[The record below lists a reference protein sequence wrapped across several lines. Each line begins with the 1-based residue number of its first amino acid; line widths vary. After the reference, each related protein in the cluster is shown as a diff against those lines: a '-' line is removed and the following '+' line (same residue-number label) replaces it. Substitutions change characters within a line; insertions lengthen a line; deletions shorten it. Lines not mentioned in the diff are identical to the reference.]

1 MLIHTGIRRYRIFV
15 DIGGCSYYRSYM
27 ASLTKRSTSKFW
39 VACFTHG
46 NGRRLK
52 KSTAT
57 TDRKTAQ
64 RIAEAFEDA
73 ANKRRTVRQVRD
85 VIASLHKEI
94 TGDDLPSHSFRH
106 FADSWLTRKAPEVA
120 PGTLAFYRGAVGK
133 FTGFLGAKADAEL
146 SEVTSEDVVGFRNH
160 EAKTLAPKTV
170 NHDLKC
176 LRMLFRAARRDKV
189 LMDDPCEFVSVTKK
203 GVSVRRR
210 PFTIP
215 ELQAVLSVADEEWR
229 SMILFGLYTGQRL
242 GDLAAL
248 TWANVDLQ
256 RGEIRLVTRKTGKTL
271 NLPIA
276 APLRK
281 HLESLPTSDNPD
293 APLHPRAFAI
303 VSDQGKTGHLSNHFA
318 DLLAQAGLREKKA
331 HRKTSEAG
339 VGRGVGSATGGL
351 SFHCIRHTAVSLM
364 KDAGIPEAAVMEL
377 VGHDSEQMSAHYTHV
392 GREAL
397 TKAAASLPEL
407 V

>member
-1 MLIHTGIRRYRIFV
+1 M

-27 ASLTKRSTSKFW
+27 ASLTKRTTSKFW
-39 VACFTHG
+39 VACFTDAT
-46 NGRRLK
+46 GRRLK

-57 TDRKTAQ
+57 IERKVAQ
-64 RIAEAFEDA
+64 RIAEAFELS
-73 ANKRRTVRQVRD
+73 ANKRRTARQVRD

-94 TGDDLPSHSFRH
+94 SGDDLPSHSFRE
-106 FADSWLTRKAPEVA
+106 FAESWLTRKAPEVA
-120 PGTLAFYRGAVGK
+120 PGTLAFYKGAVAK
-133 FTGFLGAKADAEL
+133 FTTFLGTKADAEL
-146 SEVTSEDVVGFRNH
+146 AEITTDDVVSFRNH

-176 LRMLFRAARRDKV
+176 LRMLFRAGRRDKAIV
-189 LMDDPCEFVSVTKK
+189 EDPCEFVSVTKK
-203 GVSVRRR
+203 GAATRRR

-215 ELQAVLSVADEEWR
+215 ELQAVLSVADDEWK
-229 SMILFGLYTGQRL
+229 SLILFGLYTGQRL
-242 GDLAAL
+242 GDLAML
-248 TWANVDLQ
+248 TWHNVDLQ

-271 NLPIA
+271 SLPIA

-281 HLESLPTSDNPD
+281 HLENLPASDAPD
-293 APLHPRAFAI
+293 APLHARAFAI
-303 VSDQGKTGHLSNHFA
+303 VTTQGKTGHLSNQFA

-331 HRKTSEAG
+331 HRKTTEEG

-397 TKAAASLPEL
+397 ERAAASLPDL
-407 V
+407 IR